1 MGALHKLIPLGV
13 DYDQTLILVKDVA
26 EAGQWNERYIR
37 NLLPQNLVEYILHKI
52 NPPKYE
58 EESNRP
64 YWKLESTGKFTM
76 TSAFH
81 HIRQRQEVN
90 KVYNY
95 IWTKGMP
102 IKISFFMW
110 KLWKAKVPLDDTLRR
125 WGIQFPSR
133 CYCCEDPKTEN
144 RAHVFLQSSTAQ
156 MV

>member
-52 NPPKYE
+52 NPPKDE

-64 YWKLESTGKFTM
+64 YWKLESTRKFTM

-95 IWTKGMP
+95 IWTKGA
-102 IKISFFMW
+102 I
-110 KLWKAKVPLDDTLRR
+110 AVRTLR
-125 WGIQFPSR
+125 Q
-133 CYCCEDPKTEN
+133 KTELMCSYSHQLLKWCEN
-144 RAHVFLQSSTAQ
+144 ISMDQQ
-156 MV
+156 E